1 MAGKRQH
8 YVPRFLQRGFLADT
22 SGDADRTWLHRR
34 NAQARLV
41 GIRDVGV
48 GDYFYSRLSADG
60 AATLDD
66 MITAIER
73 EIDGELSVL
82 KEMAVDASVNP
93 SVAARLTTH
102 LTLRTAHVRAVF
114 EQGAIQVFDATAK
127 IFADPDV
134 LRDHLDVDE
143 LQDSNH
149 LGKAIEEALQ
159 IAPLD
164 ALKIPRELAKRLAK
178 FTIREQFETHF
189 SKLSPELIQALN
201 EMTKRVSN
209 LVRDAHNKALEK
221 TQENK
226 WEERLSKLSW
236 RIQPTAGAVLPDCIA
251 LAHEI
256 DQGFTPF
263 LLSDH
268 AKVDLVV
275 IPLAHDRVLV
285 GSKGVDTQVALDS
298 LNRASAA
305 CSDSFFI
312 SRNAEDG
319 EELVDLIG
327 QRSAL
332 AIQESVTGALANYK
346 LGAQEAA
353 TKTDMTEPRISATD
367 SKSALS
373 YSLNCIGFADQKMAE
388 SLNGIIKVIIQ
399 EMSRVVPIST
409 LDGITFAQDYAA
421 AIEQIDRGDP
431 LLPVEKSQ
439 PRSYGQPVAKL
450 VHVLRGGEEKTHL
463 VIGASIAGALLSDD
477 EEDRIFSAHMI
488 ITMLAGLAHRS
499 LYEARLAGKLF
510 GPDEIVRIL
519 YSSISAAPGS
529 YYGARTS
536 AFIDPGSGERYAELV
551 IESYASARED
561 IGKARI
567 QYRYSN
573 NIDELLDVALS
584 RISFVLNHAAEWLG
598 HRDGLGDQEDFPGS
612 NLPDHLK
619 PFGLHLWLD
628 LFGRDLRNLY
638 DLDGHFTIEQLS
650 KLTRHVERLLW
661 TLQIFPWP
669 MEDGKPYISVPIGD
683 DAAIL
688 LAASS
693 LPPQGS

>member
-34 NAQARLV
+34 NAKARLV

-73 EIDGELSVL
+73 EIDGELSAL
-82 KEMAVDASVNP
+82 KEMAFDASVNP

-127 IFADPDV
+127 IFADPEV

-143 LQDSNH
+143 PSDSSH
-149 LGKAIEEALQ
+149 LGQAIEEALQ
-159 IAPLD
+159 TAPLD
-164 ALKIPRELAKRLAK
+164 ALEIPPALAKRLAK
-178 FTIREQFETHF
+178 FTIREQFEAHF
-189 SKLSPELIQALN
+189 SKLSPELMRTFT

-221 TQENK
+221 VQENK

-263 LLSDH
+263 LLCDH
-268 AKVDLVV
+268 AKVDLV
-275 IPLAHDRVLV
+275 ILPLAHDRVLV
-285 GSKGVDTQVALDS
+285 GSKSVDTQVALDS

-319 EELVDLIG
+319 AELVTLIG

-332 AIQESVTGALANYK
+332 AIQESVSGALANHK
-346 LGAQEAA
+346 LATQEAKD
-353 TKTDMTEPRISATD
+353 KTETCISAAHST
-367 SKSALS
+367 SAFS

-399 EMSRVVPIST
+399 EMSRAVPIST

-439 PRSYGQPVAKL
+439 SRSYGQPVAKL
-450 VHVLRGGEEKTHL
+450 VQVRRGGEEKTHL
-463 VIGASIAGALLSDD
+463 VIEASIAAALLSED
-477 EEDRIFSAHMI
+477 EEDRVFAAHMI
-488 ITMLAGLAHRS
+488 ITMLAGLVHRT
-499 LYEARLAGKLF
+499 LYETRLAGKDF
-510 GPDEIVRIL
+510 GHDELVKML
-519 YSSISAAPGS
+519 YSSMSVAPGS

-536 AFIDPGSGERYAELV
+536 AFIDPRSGEHYAELV

-573 NIDELLDVALS
+573 NLDELLDVALS
-584 RISFVLNHAAEWLG
+584 RVSFVLNHAAEWLG

-612 NLPDHLK
+612 DLPDHLK
-619 PFGLHLWLD
+619 PFGLHLWLE
-628 LFGRDLRNLY
+628 LFGRDLRSLY
-638 DLDGHFTIEQLS
+638 DLDGHFTVERLS
-650 KLTRHVERLLW
+650 MLTRHVERLLW

-693 LPPQGS
+693 LPPQGP